1 MITESTALEIF
12 NLVHNGESEYAYAYG
27 LNVDQDNSEV
37 INHIEIDK
45 SKDVYQVIEKIS
57 NDSSG
62 LIWDAIAVTTQGWA
76 APLRKEGEEDLP
88 PSQHPQRTR
97 VFLVCIITNQ
107 RDIHS
112 VLKLD
117 QEKAVYDNSGAGP
130 LADALL
136 DIYPKVK
143 STNENNKQFYV

>member
-1 MITESTALEIF
+1 MITESTALQIF

-27 LNVDQDNSEV
+27 LNVDQDNSEI

-76 APLRKEGEEDLP
+76 APLKKEGEEDLP

-97 VFLVCIITNQ
+97 VFLVCIITSQ

-117 QEKAVYDNSGAGP
+117 QEEAVYDNSGAGP

-143 STNENNKQFYV
+143 STNENSKQFYV

>member
-45 SKDVYQVIEKIS
+45 SKDVYEVIEKIS

-97 VFLVCIITNQ
+97 VFLVCIITSQ

>member
-1 MITESTALEIF
+1 MYNKQQLDYKENEDITKVL
-12 NLVHNGESEYAYAYG
+12 
-27 LNVDQDNSEV
+27 
-37 INHIEIDK
+37 INHLQINK
-45 SKDVYQVIEKIS
+45 SKDIYDVIEKIS

-76 APLRKEGEEDLP
+76 APIKQDGDEDIA
-88 PSQHPQRTR
+88 PSQHPDRTR
-97 VFLVCIITNQ
+97 VFLVCIITNE

-112 VLKLD
+112 VIKLD
-117 QEKAVYDNSGAGP
+117 GEEAVYDKSGTGA

-143 STNENNKQFYV
+143 FKNENNKQFYV